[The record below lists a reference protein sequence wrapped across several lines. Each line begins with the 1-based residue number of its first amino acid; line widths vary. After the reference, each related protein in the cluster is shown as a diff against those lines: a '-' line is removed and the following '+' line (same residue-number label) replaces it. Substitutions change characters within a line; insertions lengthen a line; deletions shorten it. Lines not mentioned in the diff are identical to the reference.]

1 MIYIFRIFGS
11 ILNIVMEI
19 NNNLN
24 LLKWIFFILRIEC
37 VKILQFYNE
46 FSVFCWE
53 QNFPQAFLSV
63 LGSFIWNKWTLF

>member
-1 MIYIFRIFGS
+1 MIYIFSVFGS

-19 NNNLN
+19 NNDLN
-24 LLKWIFFILRIEC
+24 LLMWIFFILRSEC
-37 VKILQFYNE
+37 IKILQFYNE